1 VCSGGALKSF
11 IRRHKILFLAGVLA
25 LVGLGVVR
33 AATSRPSLELM
44 LAEVQERLEER
55 LGLSLDVGTMHVAPG
70 AARFEVAPVVVKDL
84 DGEVL
89 FSADRMAVELAPL
102 SFLSRRV
109 EVDDVQLDGVRVHA
123 RVTKDGRVL
132 GVKPISLE
140 GGERSDEPL
149 FRVDIGDFRV
159 NDAEIVVDIEDV
171 GTARVRG
178 IKSRLRSSGR
188 DGHRV
193 KFSVKSASFERP
205 GDIIATEDFSGR
217 LVVFGDGLL
226 APERVTL
233 NDIFL
238 RAPEGS
244 MHLSGSLLLGPLD
257 VVPALDLD
265 VTGTTSL
272 PLLMAHL
279 KDMPVAMNG
288 EIAVGAHVQSGLGGQ
303 DLQVVGQGDI
313 NDLRVDGFVVGTGRG
328 RFVADKKRVTFSEAT
343 WESGGTPMD
352 VTATVQ
358 LNDRL
363 DFTYEASGADYSIYT
378 LLDGLKIDGSW
389 AEVLVDGEIVGDG
402 QVLPEFVAR
411 GHGSGVFHDLA
422 VANRDVK
429 TVDDEGD
436 IIIVCPREIRAEADF
451 VADFAHLE
459 IHGVVDDGVTRA
471 TGDVSLFWDPGRGF
485 EVFAASDQAGFGTFD
500 NSIANIPFEGS
511 GGFQLQ
517 IAGPYENPLIVAQG
531 QMDNLAID
539 GYELADTGT
548 GHIRYLAG
556 ELGFF
561 GLKARKGESRFAGD
575 VVIDWWEPTARYV
588 MTGEDGA
595 RLDPPARIALSN
607 GMNMDIDM
615 DVLEG
620 EVRDL
625 RDMIPT
631 RFEDGALAFFRD
643 LELDGPIKGNIDIE
657 GYVGDG
663 TIDHLMGEAD
673 LALGAGALLLGQK
686 LDGGHAHV
694 QFAPGQYRIPTL
706 MVAAADGT
714 LTGDV
719 TLYRDDGELSGPV
732 KVRGLRLAGIDSIRS
747 EGEDARTWAGTAD
760 ADLALS
766 GLAEN
771 PTLIGTAR
779 LNGAAWGDVP
789 IGGADM
795 QVLHKDRVIALQGP
809 VMSGRGQGV
818 ITVATTE
825 PFDYEA
831 HVEIGDGPLR
841 PLLPPD
847 TLPAWLQLKLGGV
860 VDAAGALSTFS
871 SSRGTAVLTSL
882 DGATDDGLSITSK
895 GDVIAHFF
903 GDDITIDQMEL
914 ITPRDDT
921 FDIGGRL
928 SASDVDLTASGRGD
942 LWVVATLAEPIRASS
957 GRTVFDVA
965 LSGDWDNPRVSGR
978 ASVASGRFDL
988 QDVDPVI
995 DDLETRLVF
1004 TGETV
1009 LIESARG
1016 TVGGAPFS
1024 GEGTVSLKDFAPSAY
1039 DIEVTYKKLDLAI
1052 PEWLPTRSSGTVT
1065 LSGPA
1070 EFPTLGGEVELLQA
1084 TYSEDI
1090 NWERF
1095 LPEFRRKVRAP
1106 QVFDKTAE
1114 DLRLDV
1120 HIVSDGGIVVENN
1133 VADMEAKADLRL
1145 VGTEERPGM
1154 KGTLSLLHGLVDFR
1168 NNRYR
1173 LTRGNVEFTE
1183 TYAITPLLDVEAET
1197 TVKDYDITAQVTGP
1211 VKNLR
1216 IDLSS
1221 RPDLAEIDILAL
1233 LTFGFT
1239 QVELQDTTTTAGVA
1253 GLEVVSAYTGL
1264 EQEVK
1269 RILPDAVRDSG
1280 VLKVDELRL
1289 TSQFSRRQQGTVPA
1303 VSVGFEVNP
1312 GFWGV
1317 DGSKLRLSST
1327 LVDSG
1332 GTGTDQRIEWE
1343 KRFDNNLRLR
1353 LSWRSQDQG
1362 ACPQC
1367 SNQWGD
1373 VGGDIW
1379 YRWEF
1384 QPGGSD
1390 SD

>member
-1 VCSGGALKSF
+1 VKAF
-11 IRRHKILFLAGVLA
+11 IRRHKLLVFAGVLS
-25 LVGLGVVR
+25 LIGLGLVR

-55 LGLSLDVGTMHVAPG
+55 LGLSLEVGNMNVAPG

-84 DGEVL
+84 DGVVL
-89 FSADRMAVELAPL
+89 LSADKMAVELAPL

-132 GVKPISLE
+132 GIKPLSLE
-140 GGERSDEPL
+140 GREESAEPL

-159 NDAEIVVDIEDV
+159 NDAEFVVDIQDV

-193 KFSVKSASFERP
+193 KFTVKSASFERP

-257 VVPALDLD
+257 QVPALDLD

-288 EIAVGAHVQSGLGGQ
+288 EIALGAHVQSGLGGR

-313 NDLRVDGFVVGTGRG
+313 HDLRLNGFVLGTGRG
-328 RFVADKKRVTFSEAT
+328 RFIADRERVTFSEST

-352 VTATVQ
+352 VTATIDLNKQ
-358 LNDRL
+358 LT
-363 DFTYEASGADYSIYT
+363 FAYEASGVDYSVYT
-378 LLDGLKIDGSW
+378 LLEGLKIDGSW
-389 AEVLVDGEIVGDG
+389 AEVLVDGELSGDG
-402 QVLPEFVAR
+402 HVLPEFVAR
-411 GHGSGVFHDLA
+411 GHGSGVFHDLV
-422 VANRDVK
+422 VADQDVK
-429 TVDDEGD
+429 TIVDERDVV
-436 IIIVCPREIRAEADF
+436 IVCPREIRAEADF
-451 VADFAHLE
+451 IADFNHLQ
-459 IHGVVDDGVTRA
+459 IHGVVDDDVTRA
-471 TGDVSLFWDPGRGF
+471 QGDVTLFWDGNRGF
-485 EVFAASDQAGFGTFD
+485 EIFASSEQAGFGTFD

-517 IAGPYENPLIVAQG
+517 IAGPYDNPLIVAQG

-548 GHIRYLAG
+548 GHVRYLAG

-575 VVIDWWEPTARYV
+575 IVIDWWEPTARYV
-588 MTGEDGA
+588 MADASGA
-595 RLDPPARIALSN
+595 RVDPAQRIGLAH
-607 GMNMDIDM
+607 GMNIDIDM

-631 RFEDGALAFFRD
+631 RFDSGALAFFRD
-643 LELDGPIKGNIDIE
+643 LELDGPVKGHIDVE
-657 GYVGDG
+657 GYIGDG
-663 TIDHLMGEAD
+663 SIDHLMGDAD
-673 LALGAGALLLGQK
+673 LALGAGAQLLGQH
-686 LDGGHAHV
+686 LDGGQARV
-694 QFAPGQYRIPTL
+694 VFEPGRYRVPHL
-706 MVAAADGT
+706 MLAAADGT
-714 LTGDV
+714 MSGDLTIF
-719 TLYRDDGELSGPV
+719 RDDGELAGPV
-732 KVRGLRLAGIDSIRS
+732 KVRGLHLSRIDSIRTENAG
-747 EGEDARTWAGTAD
+747 EGARVWAGTAD
-760 ADLALS
+760 ADLELS

-771 PTLIGTAR
+771 PVLIGSAR
-779 LNGAAWGDVP
+779 LKGAAWGDVP
-789 IGGADM
+789 IGDAEM
-795 QVLHKDRVIALQGP
+795 TVLHKDRVVALQGP
-809 VMSGRGQGV
+809 VMSGRGRGV
-818 ITVATTE
+818 ISVATTE

-831 HVEIGDGPLR
+831 HIEVKNGPVR
-841 PLLPPD
+841 PIIPKD
-847 TLPAWLQLKLGGV
+847 TLPAWVKLKLAGV

-871 SSRGTAVLTSL
+871 SSRGTAVLTSVE
-882 DGATDDGLSITSK
+882 GVTDDGLSISAR

-914 ITPRDDT
+914 ITPRDDH

-942 LWVVATLAEPIRASS
+942 LWVVATLAKPIRASS

-978 ASVASGRFDL
+978 ASVVSGRFDL
-988 QDVDPVI
+988 SDFDPVI

-1016 TVGGAPFS
+1016 TVGGAPFT

-1039 DIEVTYKKLDLAI
+1039 DLEVTYNKLDLAI
-1052 PEWLPTRSSGTVT
+1052 PEWLPTKSSGTVT

-1095 LPEFRRKVRAP
+1095 LPEFRRKVRNP
-1106 QVFDKTAE
+1106 QVFDKAAE
-1114 DLRLDV
+1114 DLRFDV

-1133 VADMEAKADLRL
+1133 VANIEAKADLRL

-1154 KGTLSLLHGLVDFR
+1154 KGTLSLLHGIVDFR

-1197 TVKDYDITAQVTGP
+1197 TVKDYDITAHVSGP
-1211 VKNLR
+1211 IKNLR
-1216 IDLSS
+1216 IDLSA

-1384 QPGGSD
+1384 QPGGD
-1390 SD
+1390 